1 MRWVM
6 GHTACLHDYWPEI
19 MRAKFLTAREKIECF
34 FLLGMYWTAPWLVI
48 GWIASLVLFFTIEA
62 HQVPIL
68 MIAMTLVGYQ
78 LFANPSNFVE
88 MGSALWLDGSRKRV
102 LLMPLNML
110 NFFANI
116 GATCHAL
123 VKFYW
128 TRLTGGKG
136 AGWDKTHRTRSAAA
150 GGAGSFGLSAPR
162 EMPREE

>member
-1 MRWVM
+1 MDTYSSSQLPSSA
-6 GHTACLHDYWPEI
+6 G
-19 MRAKFLTAREKIECF
+19 IECL

-62 HQVPIL
+62 HYVPIL

-78 LFANPSNFVE
+78 LFANQSNFLE
-88 MGSALWLDGSRKRV
+88 MGSSLLLDGNRKRV
-102 LLMPLNML
+102 LLMPFNLL

-128 TRLTGGKG
+128 VRCTGGKG
-136 AGWDKTHRTRSAAA
+136 AGWDKTRRTRAAAA
-150 GGAGSFGLSAPR
+150 GGSGSFGLSAPR
-162 EMPREE
+162 ENSRQE